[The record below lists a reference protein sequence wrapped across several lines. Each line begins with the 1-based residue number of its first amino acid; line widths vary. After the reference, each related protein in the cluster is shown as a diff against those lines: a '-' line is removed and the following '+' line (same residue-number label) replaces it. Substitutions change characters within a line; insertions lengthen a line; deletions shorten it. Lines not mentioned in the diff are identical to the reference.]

1 MAGSSRNASPI
12 KRLMTELQNYQTNK
26 NEVLYDLG
34 PTDDDVMQWRAVM
47 KGVPGT
53 AYEGNAFLPPKHIP
67 CCLLLTHT
75 TRRLLAPLHLHPSDL
90 PTCAAYY
97 PLHNTHLPP

>member
-1 MAGSSRNASPI
+1 
-12 KRLMTELQNYQTNK
+12 MTELQTYQRDK

-53 AYEGNAFLPPKHIP
+53 AYEGMYTSPKQPNAYTPTNPPP
-67 CCLLLTHT
+67 
-75 TRRLLAPLHLHPSDL
+75 RRLLAPLHLHPIYVPPRAPD
-90 PTCAAYY
+90 Y
-97 PLHNTHLPP
+97 PLHNAHLPPEC